1 MHLVATTASRGQIK
15 VWTFGNLLN
24 LWEVGNKFVTAAVT
38 WGYEF
43 WHGTAHF
50 SAFRVH
56 LPDPRKL
63 GW

>member
-24 LWEVGNKFVTAAVT
+24 LSELGNKFVTAAVT
-38 WGYEF
+38 WGYNL
-43 WHGTAHF
+43 WAARPISRHSGCTCLIHGN
-50 SAFRVH
+50 S
-56 LPDPRKL
+56 